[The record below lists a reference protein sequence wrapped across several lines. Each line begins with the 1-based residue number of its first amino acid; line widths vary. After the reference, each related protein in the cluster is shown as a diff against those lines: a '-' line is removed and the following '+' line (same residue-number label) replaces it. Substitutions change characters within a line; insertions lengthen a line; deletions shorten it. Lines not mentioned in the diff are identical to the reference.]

1 MQTFWISKY
10 ALIDG
15 IISIEGSPS
24 DAFPDLIQTKTD
36 ACYPSLVLGKEI
48 HNTFEE
54 AVQHAEKRKE
64 NRIKI
69 LENEIAQLEAMKFNN
84 PTLTPEKCKSLID
97 EITVEMQQNHKT
109 YAEKR
114 DLCRKQIKNIQCS
127 CSHPS
132 TTYCP
137 DPSGNNDSSYV
148 CDFCGLEKRRF

>member
-15 IISIEGSPS
+15 IISIEGYPS

-69 LENEIAQLEAMKFNN
+69 LENEIAQLEALKFNN
-84 PTLTPEKCKSLID
+84 PTMKPEDCKQLIQ
-97 EITVEMQQNHKT
+97 EITEQMRHN
-109 YAEKR
+109 YATFAKNR
-114 DLCRKQIKNIQCS
+114 DAHRKQIKNIQCS

-137 DPSGNNDSSYV
+137 DASGNNDSSYV
-148 CDFCGLEKRRF
+148 CDFCGFEKRRF